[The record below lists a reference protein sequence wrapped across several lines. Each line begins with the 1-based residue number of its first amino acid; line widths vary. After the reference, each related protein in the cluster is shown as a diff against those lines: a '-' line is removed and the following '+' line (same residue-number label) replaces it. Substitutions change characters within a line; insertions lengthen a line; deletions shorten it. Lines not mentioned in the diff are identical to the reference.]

1 MIAWQHAFRNR
12 VERIIGLGR
21 VALALFALFA
31 IWLDPS
37 QPAYFAQHTYV
48 LLILFVVYAMIAALV
63 SWRTDS
69 PIARWGLVTHLSD
82 LAIFA
87 LLMYLTE
94 GPTSPFFVFFTFSL
108 LAAHLRWQWRG
119 TVWTAYAVLVVL
131 VAFGILAGKTLSG
144 PGFELNRF
152 IILGIYLTVAAIML
166 AYVGAYQEAIR
177 KELWQLATG
186 PPGLLHAGEAPI
198 RDVVEYAAGV
208 FGAPRV
214 VMAWSEGEEPWLN
227 LATWSAR
234 GLEESR
240 ESPAAYDPLVAERLA
255 DGGFLCW
262 DAGDEHA
269 TVVYG
274 EAGDFWRCH
283 GVPLH
288 PGFRARFQI
297 KSVLSLRL
305 ASQSVDGWLFVLDK
319 PDLTTDHLLVAEVVA
334 GQVAA
339 RMDQYDLVRT
349 LQEAAANDER
359 MRVAR
364 DLHDG
369 VLQSLTATALQLK
382 TTSQLLK
389 REPRAAARH
398 LQEMQS
404 ALAERQRELRAFIQQ
419 LKPGLVP
426 VKTPDFGLADQLRV
440 LADRLSDSWG
450 LKVDWSVDPPGV
462 RVSGALAQQ
471 IAWMIGE
478 GAANAKRHG
487 RSSGIDIKVQ
497 ARDGWVTIA
506 IGDDGRGFPFHGY
519 YDHDALVRGD
529 HGPATLRDRIAS
541 LGGRLAIDSRAG
553 GARLDISLPLATEG
567 TADAH

>member
-1 MIAWQHAFRNR
+1 
-12 VERIIGLGR
+12 
-21 VALALFALFA
+21 
-31 IWLDPS
+31 
-37 QPAYFAQHTYV
+37 
-48 LLILFVVYAMIAALV
+48 
-63 SWRTDS
+63 
-69 PIARWGLVTHLSD
+69 
-82 LAIFA
+82 
-87 LLMYLTE
+87 
-94 GPTSPFFVFFTFSL
+94 
-108 LAAHLRWQWRG
+108 
-119 TVWTAYAVLVVL
+119 
-131 VAFGILAGKTLSG
+131 
-144 PGFELNRF
+144 
-152 IILGIYLTVAAIML
+152 
-166 AYVGAYQEAIR
+166 
-177 KELWQLATG
+177 
-186 PPGLLHAGEAPI
+186 
-198 RDVVEYAAGV
+198 
-208 FGAPRV
+208 
-214 VMAWSEGEEPWLN
+214 
-227 LATWSAR
+227 
-234 GLEESR
+234 
-240 ESPAAYDPLVAERLA
+240 
-255 DGGFLCW
+255 
-262 DAGDEHA
+262 
-269 TVVYG
+269 VYG
-274 EAGDFWRCH
+274 EAGDFCRCH

-288 PGFRARFQI
+288 PGFRARCQI
-297 KSVLSLRL
+297 KSVLSFRL